1 MAAAKADN
9 RKGSSMWFMI
19 KGSFWFSLVL
29 LALPFL
35 DRDAERSSEA
45 AAEINVSD
53 SIGVVITAIEDI
65 KQICERQPDV
75 CEKGGQTIAALGVR
89 AREGARV
96 AYEFLDAKF
105 ADEAATETTAT
116 ADASAETPVA
126 DGIQTG
132 SLPAAN

>member
-1 MAAAKADN
+1 
-9 RKGSSMWFMI
+9 MWFII

-35 DRDAERSSEA
+35 DRDAERTSEA
-45 AAEINVSD
+45 AAAINVSD

-105 ADEAATETTAT
+105 TEGGATET
-116 ADASAETPVA
+116 ADAGGASAEAAVA

-132 SLPAAN
+132 SLPAGN